1 MTLIMVV
8 VFAFL
13 LLLSFPVA
21 HSLIIGSTIGI
32 MWGGHLPLFAVI
44 QQIFS
49 PTQSFPLIA
58 IPFFVMSG
66 ELMMSGKL
74 GTNMIDFATDLV
86 GRYRGGHAQVSVL
99 GSTLFGGVSGSAV
112 ADATALGAVL
122 IPWQK
127 KLGYPAAFCGAT
139 MAAAST
145 IDILIPPSIP
155 LILYAL
161 VSNASIGGLFFAG
174 ILPGL
179 MLAVG
184 FLAVCNI
191 SARLRDFPYEKNPI
205 AWGAMAKR
213 GFYAMPALML
223 PVIVLFS
230 LRFGLATPTEI
241 STISVVYSLLISS
254 LLYRDMTWARI
265 KKSILFAGAATGVV
279 MLLIMGSMVAG
290 WIMTLEQVPDTFI
303 EWTKGSFNTQV
314 SVLAMMNFIML
325 VAGMFIDLPAAIL
338 LLGPLFVPLANT
350 YHIDLIQLGVMMVVN
365 LAIGLYTP
373 PVGTTLF
380 IGSMLAKATIGETV
394 KELLPF
400 YAVGLTVLGLITYMP
415 SLTLHIHI

>member
-1 MTLIMVV
+1 MSLIMVL
-8 VFAFL
+8 VFAVL
-13 LLLSFPVA
+13 LFLSFPVA
-21 HSLIIGSTIGI
+21 HALVVGSTLGI
-32 MWGGHLPLFAVI
+32 LWGGHLPLFAVI
-44 QQIFS
+44 QQLFS

-74 GTNMIDFATDLV
+74 GKHMIDFATDLV
-86 GRYRGGHAQVSVL
+86 GRFKGGHAQVSVL

-122 IPWQK
+122 VPWQK
-127 KLGYPAAFCGAT
+127 SLGYPGAFCGAT
-139 MAAAST
+139 IAAAST

-161 VSNASIGGLFFAG
+161 VSNASIGGLFYAG

-184 FLAVCNI
+184 FLVVCNV
-191 SARLRDFPYEKNPI
+191 SARLRNFPYEKNPI
-205 AWGAMAKR
+205 AWGTMARR
-213 GFYAMPALML
+213 GLFAMPALML

-230 LRFGLATPTEI
+230 LRFGVATPTEI
-241 STISVVYSLLISS
+241 STLAVTYSLIVSTF
-254 LLYRDMTWARI
+254 LYRDMTWARI
-265 KKSILFAGAATGVV
+265 KRSIYFGGTATGVV
-279 MLLIMGSMVAG
+279 MLLIMGSMAAG
-290 WIMTLEQVPDTFI
+290 WVLTLEQIPEHFI
-303 EWTKGSFNTQV
+303 EWAKGSFNTQA
-314 SVLAMMNFIML
+314 SVLMMMNGIML
-325 VAGMFIDLPAAIL
+325 FAGMFIDLPAAIL
-338 LLGPLFVPLANT
+338 LLAPLFVPLAAS
-350 YHIDLIQLGVMMVVN
+350 YGVDLIQLGIMMVVN

-380 IGSMLAKATIGETV
+380 IGSMLAKASIGETV

-400 YAVGLTVLGLITYMP
+400 YAVGLLVLALITYVP
-415 SLTLHIHI
+415 ALTLRL